1 MLKKKIFI
9 LIFSLFLVLFIGGS
23 VRAVDSSDTNTGT
36 DTIEWTDF
44 SNAEYKAD
52 WDGVC
57 QIRAEV
63 SNVTTKAKEGRAY
76 YAIITKDESKPEL
89 NIKDAKPMSKDSNNN
104 LFVYITEYA
113 ELNQDLYLWIIEHDY
128 ISEKENFVVS
138 AKKIERPE
146 LRKYTSVFRNTYI
159 AKDSF
164 ILDFNIPY
172 STNQRKF
179 NVKVGKIADNNILK
193 SIKNNE
199 STVFDNLIS
208 YAKSSNSI
216 YNTELMT
223 NDGIFPGCSNVSQ
236 TKIDLSVEDGE
247 YYYLYVDFDDENGK
261 YYPLDPGIT
270 IAQATSSDYYWSL
283 FFLGDNNFNWKDFG
297 NEGEN
302 QPKTD
307 PEEGKKEDPTVA
319 PKTMPR
325 TGKNII
331 LTISI
336 IAVIASIAYF
346 GRWIDQYRKI

>member
-57 QIRAEV
+57 KIRAEV
-63 SNVTTKAKEGRAY
+63 SNVTTKEERTY

-89 NIKDAKPMSKDSNNN
+89 NIKNGELMSKDSSNN
-104 LFVYITEYA
+104 LFVDITQYA
-113 ELNQDLYLWIIEHDY
+113 ELNQDLYLWIIEHDNTS
-128 ISEKENFVVS
+128 IKENFVVS

-146 LRKYTSVFRNTYI
+146 LRKYTSVFKSTYI
-159 AKDSF
+159 SSSGF
-164 ILDFNIPY
+164 QLCFNIPY

-179 NVKVGKIADNNILK
+179 NVKVGKITDNNILK

-199 STVFDNLIS
+199 STAFDNLIS

-223 NDGIFPGCSNVSQ
+223 NDSLSPDCRDDSQ
-236 TKIDLSVEDGE
+236 
-247 YYYLYVDFDDENGK
+247 
-261 YYPLDPGIT
+261 
-270 IAQATSSDYYWSL
+270 
-283 FFLGDNNFNWKDFG
+283 
-297 NEGEN
+297 
-302 QPKTD
+302 
-307 PEEGKKEDPTVA
+307 KKNRF
-319 PKTMPR
+319 KC
-325 TGKNII
+325 
-331 LTISI
+331 
-336 IAVIASIAYF
+336 
-346 GRWIDQYRKI
+346 

>member
-63 SNVTTKAKEGRAY
+63 SNVTTKEERTY

-89 NIKDAKPMSKDSNNN
+89 NTKDAKPMSKDSNNN
-104 LFVYITEYA
+104 LFVYITQYA
-113 ELNQDLYLWIIEHDY
+113 ELNQDLYLWIIEYDNT
-128 ISEKENFVVS
+128 STKENFVVS

-146 LRKYTSVFRNTYI
+146 LRKYTSVFKATYI
-159 AKDSF
+159 SNSGF
-164 ILDFNIPY
+164 QLCFNIPY
-172 STNQRKF
+172 SDTNQRKF
-179 NVKVGKIADNNILK
+179 NVKVGKITDNNILK

-199 STVFDNLIS
+199 STAFDNLIS

-223 NDGIFPGCSNVSQ
+223 NGSLLPDCRDDSQ

-247 YYYLYVDFDDENGK
+247 YYYLYVDFDDESGK
-261 YYPLDPGIT
+261 YYPLNPGIT
-270 IAQATSSDYYWSL
+270 IARASTPLGNWYL
-283 FFLGDNNFNWKDFG
+283 HFLGDDNFNWKDFG

-319 PKTMPR
+319 TKTMPH